1 MLQSFQ
7 RGPRKCWRWPSF
19 WKTSLVNNDQN
30 VEVVRAV
37 MAKDP
42 PIECQDDCR
51 RNGLNKN
58 AAHRILTE
66 DLHLR
71 KICEKLVTKNL
82 SVEQK
87 RTRWKFVRICWKDL
101 KLSKFFA
108 QSNNRRWIM
117 VIRLRSWDQTTKCGM
132 AHEKFSLSEESTQIR
147 GENHDYCFFQQP
159 WHCAQRICTSRT
171 DS

>member
-1 MLQSFQ
+1 
-7 RGPRKCWRWPSF
+7 
-19 WKTSLVNNDQN
+19 
-30 VEVVRAV
+30 

-87 RTRWKFVRICWKDL
+87 ANPLEICQGL
-101 KLSKFFA
+101 LG
-108 QSNNRRWIM
+108 
-117 VIRLRSWDQTTKCGM
+117 RLEIEQLFC
-132 AHEKFSLSEESTQIR
+132 I
-147 GENHDYCFFQQP
+147 N
-159 WHCAQRICTSRT
+159 
-171 DS
+171 